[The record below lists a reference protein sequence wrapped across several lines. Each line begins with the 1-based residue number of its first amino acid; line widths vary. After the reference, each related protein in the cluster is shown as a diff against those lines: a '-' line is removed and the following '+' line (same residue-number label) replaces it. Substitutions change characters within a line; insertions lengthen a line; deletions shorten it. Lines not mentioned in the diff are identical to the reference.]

1 MSMKLAF
8 LLPAL
13 FLAFPHGHAG
23 AAPFE
28 PSVLEALQPPAEH
41 GAFHSGWI
49 SLGLK
54 AADLEEKQVSP
65 GHITDVGEAQM
76 QLYFPA
82 GWKPQDRRAALCIF
96 PGGAAI
102 SPAGRRSTAWWAS
115 S

>member
-54 AADLEEKQVSP
+54 AADLGEKQVSP

-76 QLYFPA
+76 QL
-82 GWKPQDRRAALCIF
+82 
-96 PGGAAI
+96 
-102 SPAGRRSTAWWAS
+102 
-115 S
+115 